1 MTAFS
6 SKSVP
11 TLEMEGRP
19 ELADDPEAVS
29 LSTGPSSSMAKEYYE
44 YIPVTNRWG
53 YYKVGSC
60 KEYSLLFGSAMVVQM
75 IISRKFRWQQ
85 QVTWMKWVFHILT
98 FWLALPS
105 QYMSVI
111 VTLFLLVQNKLKW
124 QPISSRKNTYEM
136 FNLIY
141 KSIKQENL
149 WPYKTIQEQY
159 KIKQNDTYGLQI
171 GSRGTVPKFISVIW
185 KQLKSEKK
193 VLFEI

>member
-1 MTAFS
+1 MLLYCYIWSFKSCTLHLKKSFYPSSGRIKWTKNNDVISIFQLFVEDSLGERLFVDQESCKSFVDNIMTAFS

-60 KEYSLLFGSAMVVQM
+60 REYSLLFGSAMVVQM

-85 QVTWMKWVFHILT
+85 QVTWMK
-98 FWLALPS
+98 
-105 QYMSVI
+105 
-111 VTLFLLVQNKLKW
+111 
-124 QPISSRKNTYEM
+124 
-136 FNLIY
+136 
-141 KSIKQENL
+141 
-149 WPYKTIQEQY
+149 
-159 KIKQNDTYGLQI
+159 
-171 GSRGTVPKFISVIW
+171 
-185 KQLKSEKK
+185 
-193 VLFEI
+193 

>member
-60 KEYSLLFGSAMVVQM
+60 REYSPV
-75 IISRKFRWQQ
+75 
-85 QVTWMKWVFHILT
+85 
-98 FWLALPS
+98 
-105 QYMSVI
+105 SV
-111 VTLFLLVQNKLKW
+111 
-124 QPISSRKNTYEM
+124 
-136 FNLIY
+136 
-141 KSIKQENL
+141 
-149 WPYKTIQEQY
+149 
-159 KIKQNDTYGLQI
+159 
-171 GSRGTVPKFISVIW
+171 VIW
-185 KQLKSEKK
+185 KQLKSDKK
-193 VLFEI
+193 VWFEI